1 MSSLQQRID
10 NWFEKDYR
18 STFMERVRL
27 IAEMDSMF
35 VDQPKAVRYGN
46 TLKYMLERISQPVD
60 QDELIVGSVV
70 EEIPTQAEHDK
81 YIQVYQ
87 KWWDKSTEERQK
99 DTLFYYSEGWLK
111 CRPPWFISYGHLA
124 IDWEGIVQKGLL
136 GYKQE
141 AQDFLAKQDDLDK
154 KDFLSGMILCY
165 DGMIDYV
172 KRYADTAE
180 NGGRSDIAA
189 ELAHIAEQPP
199 RTMREALQL
208 IWMVTLVFMKVAG
221 CGVFNYGRMDQYLYG
236 LYKSDM
242 QNGVQE
248 SDLTELL
255 KEFYFKNN
263 DILVLT
269 DHMSQEITEVQYTL
283 EVAYDD
289 PNYITLAGK
298 RYDGENSINELSYL
312 MLDATHQMRL
322 KNPVVIVRY
331 FDGMDDQFF
340 LKACEA
346 MRDNTT
352 VFFYNDETMIPA
364 LKRYGA
370 QEPEVYD
377 YGLFGCNDPDLGA
390 YEGGLRQVWF
400 NLAKPLE
407 LAIHRGDYPM
417 EPKETQNNMQKCGFD
432 IDDMM
437 TGLMTGPYYGI
448 DTGDVNEWK
457 SIDDVLEAYK
467 KQLSAL
473 VKEYRERFE
482 ENFKLEQAYFKGGI
496 RAEDC
501 FLKGTAENG
510 ESWILGGTKY
520 HKVIAQGSGLA
531 TVVDS
536 LYAMD
541 KLLFQDKRM
550 TPGELAELL
559 EGNFQSDELLGM
571 TLKKKYGKFGN
582 DIEEVDRFAEKV
594 VKIFTDVIAEYNGD
608 QYLYQFFPT
617 VSTDRD
623 FTTMGLYVGATPDG
637 RKMGE
642 QISENQSP
650 TQGMD
655 MAGLT
660 ALLNSVSKIPFELI
674 TGGPLNVRIHP
685 GSVKGEGGL
694 KNMAALFK
702 TYMQKR
708 GLQLQV
714 NVVDSEMLRSAQA
727 DPKKYRNLCV
737 RVTGYSA
744 FFVEMGK
751 KAQEELI
758 ARTEQNL

>member
-1 MSSLQQRID
+1 M
-10 NWFEKDYR
+10 
-18 STFMERVRL
+18 
-27 IAEMDSMF
+27 
-35 VDQPKAVRYGN
+35 
-46 TLKYMLERISQPVD
+46 
-60 QDELIVGSVV
+60 
-70 EEIPTQAEHDK
+70 
-81 YIQVYQ
+81 
-87 KWWDKSTEERQK
+87 
-99 DTLFYYSEGWLK
+99 
-111 CRPPWFISYGHLA
+111 
-124 IDWEGIVQKGLL
+124 
-136 GYKQE
+136 
-141 AQDFLAKQDDLDK
+141 
-154 KDFLSGMILCY
+154 
-165 DGMIDYV
+165 
-172 KRYADTAE
+172 
-180 NGGRSDIAA
+180 
-189 ELAHIAEQPP
+189 
-199 RTMREALQL
+199 
-208 IWMVTLVFMKVAG
+208 
-221 CGVFNYGRMDQYLYG
+221 
-236 LYKSDM
+236 
-242 QNGVQE
+242 
-248 SDLTELL
+248 
-255 KEFYFKNN
+255 
-263 DILVLT
+263 
-269 DHMSQEITEVQYTL
+269 
-283 EVAYDD
+283 
-289 PNYITLAGK
+289 
-298 RYDGENSINELSYL
+298 
-312 MLDATHQMRL
+312 
-322 KNPVVIVRY
+322 
-331 FDGMDDQFF
+331 
-340 LKACEA
+340 
-346 MRDNTT
+346 
-352 VFFYNDETMIPA
+352 
-364 LKRYGA
+364 
-370 QEPEVYD
+370 
-377 YGLFGCNDPDLGA
+377 
-390 YEGGLRQVWF
+390 
-400 NLAKPLE
+400 
-407 LAIHRGDYPM
+407 
-417 EPKETQNNMQKCGFD
+417 
-432 IDDMM
+432 
-437 TGLMTGPYYGI
+437 
-448 DTGDVNEWK
+448 
-457 SIDDVLEAYK
+457 
-467 KQLSAL
+467 
-473 VKEYRERFE
+473 
-482 ENFKLEQAYFKGGI
+482 
-496 RAEDC
+496 
-501 FLKGTAENG
+501 
-510 ESWILGGTKY
+510 GGTKY